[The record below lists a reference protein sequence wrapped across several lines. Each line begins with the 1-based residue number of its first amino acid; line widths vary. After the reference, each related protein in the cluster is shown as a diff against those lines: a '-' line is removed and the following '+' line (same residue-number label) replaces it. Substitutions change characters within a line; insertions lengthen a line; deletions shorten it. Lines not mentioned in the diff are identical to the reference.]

1 MATEKIFISID
12 NERIELTGDDKKAYL
27 AQREIDQKEL
37 ELFHTEMQAKQ
48 DARESAMKKLAK
60 LAGLTEDELAT
71 II

>member
-12 NERIELTGDDKKAYL
+12 NERIELTGDNKKAYL

-37 ELFHTEMQAKQ
+37 ELFHAEMKAKQ